1 MSFIH
6 SFSLYDTQS
15 LVVFFSSLFLHFI
28 LQAAIKDASSQL
40 FESLQR
46 QIQFGEITIIL
57 PNDWP
62 VTCLPVHQFNDT
74 SNNEIVSTSGELSD
88 LTITVEHPI
97 YQNSIWVEQYAGCGI
112 QGKQI
117 YASHLAFHR
126 SNAGR
131 EFAKQWVKYRYGV
144 FDETG
149 NDFDP
154 IYPAC
159 WQIAEEFRENG

>member
-1 MSFIH
+1 MFI
-6 SFSLYDTQS
+6 
-15 LVVFFSSLFLHFI
+15 FF
-28 LQAAIKDASSQL
+28 QAAIKDASSQL

-46 QIQFGEITIIL
+46 QIEFGEITIIL

-62 VTCLPVHQFNDT
+62 VSCLPVYQFNGT
-74 SNNEIVSTSGELSD
+74 KNNEIVSTSGELSE

-97 YQNSIWVEQYAGCGI
+97 HQNNIWVEQYAGCGI
-112 QGKQI
+112 QGKQL
-117 YASHLAFHR
+117 YASYLAFEC